1 MRWLY
6 HLQQR
11 MALTQ
16 YESIVLLVIIGF
28 ALVGGGMRLVKEQL
42 MPIPEPTL
50 PADHAAFAAAAAE
63 LNAVFAPPSDEITAS
78 EAETPTAPSDV
89 SQTATPKPN
98 TSRKAPVASGPV
110 NVNTG
115 TLAELDRL
123 PGVGPAL
130 AQRIID
136 YREAYGA
143 FARVASLERVRG
155 IGPKTVA
162 KFEDIAVVE

>member
-11 MALTQ
+11 MALTH

-28 ALVGGGMRLVKEQL
+28 ALVGGSTRLISEQL
-42 MPIPEPTL
+42 MPIPEPGL

-63 LNAVFAPPSDEITAS
+63 LNAVFASPATEATTEES
-78 EAETPTAPSDV
+78 EAAPAPADV
-89 SQTATPKPN
+89 AEVAPPRPN
-98 TSRKAPVASGPV
+98 VSRKAPTARGPV
-110 NVNTG
+110 NVNTA

-130 AQRIID
+130 AQRIVD
-136 YREAYGA
+136 YREAHGA

-162 KFEDIAVVE
+162 KFDGLAVVE